1 MADFDVIVVGLG
13 AWGSAAL
20 YHLAQNGH
28 RVLGIDR
35 LDPPHNR
42 GSHHGNGRV
51 IRMASPE
58 NRRNTHL

>member
-28 RVLGIDR
+28 RVLGIDTIGPAAQSR
-35 LDPPHNR
+35 
-42 GSHHGNGRV
+42 
-51 IRMASPE
+51 IASW
-58 NRRNTHL
+58 